1 MELDKRHIIHPQA
14 ILQPECAANLRQENI
29 LAMAQVFVTLHNNM
43 LSAPMK
49 GGFALLD
56 DKVSPALVDN
66 SALFSFGEM
75 ARISLWINK
84 QGVLVLDF
92 VFNIGLKN
100 ARFVQNGRKGG
111 QAAQILAR

>member
-1 MELDKRHIIHPQA
+1 
-14 ILQPECAANLRQENI
+14 
-29 LAMAQVFVTLHNNM
+29 MAQVFVTLHNNM